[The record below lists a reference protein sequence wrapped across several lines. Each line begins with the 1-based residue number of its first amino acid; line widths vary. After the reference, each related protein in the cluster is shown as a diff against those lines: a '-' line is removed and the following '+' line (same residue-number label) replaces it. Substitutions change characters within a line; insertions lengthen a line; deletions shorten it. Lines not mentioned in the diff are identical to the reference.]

1 MRDSF
6 YISELSQYVNRRRTD
21 KQETL
26 PHDQTS
32 KKAIDHH
39 SDNSPLQEQ
48 QIGCTR
54 DGLFS
59 RSEYINRIC
68 GSTIDKVQCVIF
80 STYGLTVST
89 LHDEFPL
96 LFSETS
102 TIRTLIL
109 HGDKREKV
117 NDASYC
123 RKKGI
128 RPPPPLST
136 SRTLVSILQLPSSV
150 YFERVQP
157 QWGTYQVST
166 YTLVIYLCYHY
177 H

>member
-1 MRDSF
+1 MGDSF
-6 YISELSQYVNRRRTD
+6 YISELSHYVNRRRAD
-21 KQETL
+21 KQEVL
-26 PHDQTS
+26 PHDVTS
-32 KKAIDHH
+32 KQ
-39 SDNSPLQEQ
+39 SNTDNTTNNALLQKE
-48 QIGCTR
+48 QIGCIR

-68 GSTIDKVQCVIF
+68 GSTTDKVQCVIF

-89 LHDEFPL
+89 LHDEFPI

-102 TIRTLIL
+102 TIRTLII

-117 NDASYC
+117 NDASFC

-128 RPPPPLST
+128 QPPPPLSS
-136 SRTLVSILQLPSSV
+136 SRTLLSILQLPSTV

-157 QWGTYQVST
+157 QWGIYQVN
-166 YTLVIYLCYHY
+166 TLS
-177 H
+177 

>member
-1 MRDSF
+1 MGDSF
-6 YISELSQYVNRRRTD
+6 YISELSQYVNRRKGD

-26 PHDQTS
+26 PQDSTS
-32 KKAIDHH
+32 NKSTDINVDY
-39 SDNSPLQEQ
+39 SPLQNE
-48 QIGCTR
+48 QIGCIR

-68 GSTIDKVQCVIF
+68 GSTTDKVQCVIF

-96 LFSETS
+96 LFSKTS
-102 TIRTLIL
+102 TIRTLII

-117 NDASYC
+117 NDASFC

-128 RPPPPLST
+128 QPPPPLSS
-136 SRTLVSILQLPSSV
+136 SRTLLSILQLPSSV

-157 QWGTYQVST
+157 QWGTYQVNT
-166 YTLVIYLCYHY
+166 FFWICLYQH
-177 H
+177 